1 MSDVEHTIT
10 AIKTSLYLLCSYKQ
24 GRATDYWSLP
34 FSMEK
39 GALPSRSSKVKSG
52 IRRDN
57 TRQTAANEGA
67 IVRRFGRGGRAIRP
81 VEGGATYPTRRT
93 SPRSADENL
102 YTHRPSLCTGFKM
115 GRGIARTVPAQR
127 VASAKAGI
135 LHTTSGKANKKV
147 EPLT

>member
-67 IVRRFGRGGRAIRP
+67 IVRRFGRGG
-81 VEGGATYPTRRT
+81 EGDKASRRGSNIPNEEDIT
-93 SPRSADENL
+93 SLGGRKSIYSSPK
-102 YTHRPSLCTGFKM
+102 SLHG
-115 GRGIARTVPAQR
+115 GQNG
-127 VASAKAGI
+127 
-135 LHTTSGKANKKV
+135 
-147 EPLT
+147 